1 MIYDACQIGIAIPLQ
16 DIAVHTYMDLNN
28 FVAKMLKN
36 NGKAELPKQSMA
48 DFTKSSGK
56 NYG

>member
-1 MIYDACQIGIAIPLQ
+1 MIYDACKIGIAIPLQ

-28 FVAKMLKN
+28 YVARLLKN
-36 NGKAELPKQSMA
+36 EGKPEAPKQSIS
-48 DFTKSSGK
+48 DFAKSRGK